1 MWINYNKNIGD
12 ASDPYHYAKT
22 YILQNM
28 ISAEPH
34 DYGMINI
41 NGR

>member
-1 MWINYNKNIGD
+1 MQVIDIIMRYEKRI
-12 ASDPYHYAKT
+12 YEYCK
-22 YILQNM
+22 M